1 MSLRLPAISRRE
13 YKMGLKSAILFKG
26 IVNGDL
32 AMINHIS
39 GEVPRDSLY
48 YFAGKDVANIMD
60 LRNSVHSKNLQ
71 ENLLHSQNHIRL
83 RQFILAGE
91 LTQHHGIFK
100 ATMNLPRFPEW
111 LKKEA
116 KKILIDYAI
125 GTYGAVKHGQ
135 AEISELYNK
144 DFYQHIKGIIDDVA
158 QLWKPKELLSSNI
171 GDDGKMGRNALYD
184 LLLTRQERFI
194 GAYGA
199 IN

>member
-1 MSLRLPAISRRE
+1 
-13 YKMGLKSAILFKG
+13 MGLKSAILFKG

-158 QLWKPKELLSSNI
+158 QLWKSKELLSSNI